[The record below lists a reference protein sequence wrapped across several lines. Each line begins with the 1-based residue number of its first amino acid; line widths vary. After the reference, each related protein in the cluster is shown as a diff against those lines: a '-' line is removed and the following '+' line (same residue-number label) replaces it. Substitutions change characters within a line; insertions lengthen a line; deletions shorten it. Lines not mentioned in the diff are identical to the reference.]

1 MRDFVLAEKENKD
14 EILFALNGIEK
25 ELKGIKRKGAKQ
37 VFQIVVSVVLSLIIG
52 ITAGAVCGRNWN
64 DIKFNLFPNKY
75 SQSTTK
81 ILEEKLT
88 KQAKLN
94 TALYEQTS
102 EYESEKLF
110 DNKIQE
116 KLHLSK
122 SMKFTYT
129 GYVEAGVQDL
139 STIKINVN
147 SKTNTVTVSNIKI
160 EITNAYVDTSSIVK
174 TEQTKNIF
182 NQLTVDDFANCLNQ
196 LQQKLKDDATSAGVV
211 ELAKESCEETL
222 NNLFGDALNG
232 YTVVYEW
239 TE

>member
-1 MRDFVLAEKENKD
+1 MLSEKEGQK
-14 EILFALNGIEK
+14 ELLSALSGIEN
-25 ELKGIKRKGAKQ
+25 ELKGIKKKGAKQ
-37 VFQIVVSVVLSLIIG
+37 VLQIILSIVLALIIG
-52 ITAGAVCGRNWN
+52 LGAGIICGRNWN
-64 DIKFNLFPNKY
+64 DIKFNLFPNQY

-129 GYVEAGVQDL
+129 GYVEAGVRDL
-139 STIKINVN
+139 SEIKINVN
-147 SKTNTVTVSNIKI
+147 SKTNVITISNIKI
-160 EITNAYVDTSSIVK
+160 DITNVYIDPSSIKDV
-174 TEQTKNIF
+174 EQTKNIF
-182 NQLTVDDFANCLNQ
+182 NQLTIDDFTRSQESLEK
-196 LQQKLKDDATSAGVV
+196 KLKEDAINDDVIGKAR
-211 ELAKESCEETL
+211 KNCEKTL
-222 NNLFGDALNG
+222 NNLFGTALNG

-239 TE
+239 VE